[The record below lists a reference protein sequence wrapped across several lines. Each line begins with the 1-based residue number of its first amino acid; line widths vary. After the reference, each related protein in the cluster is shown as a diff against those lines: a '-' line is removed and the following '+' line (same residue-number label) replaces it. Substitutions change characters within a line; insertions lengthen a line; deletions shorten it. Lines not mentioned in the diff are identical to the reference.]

1 MLRYYENWCT
11 GLFWLK
17 NSYFHDTI
25 QRNEDMVMDKK
36 SKVTVR
42 IFGTDYILCGSES
55 EEYINNVAFNVDKMM
70 REISTNPLIK
80 PLQIA
85 VLTACNFCDEYLKSK
100 DKKEEAENAKA
111 NYETLKNRYNG
122 LSEENKFLKEEIAQL
137 KDQVASLKI
146 ELARRR

>member
-1 MLRYYENWCT
+1 
-11 GLFWLK
+11 
-17 NSYFHDTI
+17 
-25 QRNEDMVMDKK
+25 MDKK

-55 EEYINNVAFNVDKMM
+55 EEYINTVAFNVDKMM
-70 REISTNPLIK
+70 RELAANPLIK

-100 DKKEEAENAKA
+100 DKIEQADKAFA
-111 NYETLKNRYNG
+111 NYDALKNRYNG
-122 LSEENKFLKEEIAQL
+122 LAEENKFLKEEIANL
-137 KDQVASLKI
+137 KDQVSSLKI